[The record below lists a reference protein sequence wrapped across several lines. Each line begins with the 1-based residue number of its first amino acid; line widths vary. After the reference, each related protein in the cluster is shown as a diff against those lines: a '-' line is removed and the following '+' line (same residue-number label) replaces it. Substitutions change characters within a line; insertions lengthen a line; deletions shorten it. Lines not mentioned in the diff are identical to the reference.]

1 MLHQNTAWRGYGME
15 TSLATVEQNCLIDLH
30 LHLDG
35 SISVPMARRLTA
47 LDGRTLDEDDAALGR
62 RLSVTADCRDLNEYL
77 AKFDFTAELLE
88 TREQLSE
95 CAYLLQEEL
104 AQLGYVYAEIRFAP
118 QRHGARGL
126 SQREAVEAVLEGLGR
141 SSFEARIIL
150 CCMRGDD
157 TLEANLETVRLAAEY
172 LGRGVVALDLAG
184 AEALFPTADYAD
196 VFALAR
202 KLGVPFT
209 IHAGEADGPQS
220 VWDALSFG
228 AQRIGHGIRAIE
240 DDALV
245 ERLAR
250 EGIALEMCP
259 TSELQ
264 TSAIDD
270 YAKFPLAG
278 LIERGVVVTVNSDN
292 MGVSG
297 TDVRRELLLLTSL
310 FGLTDKDVHQL
321 LANAARSA
329 FASDALKEELV
340 RRIDAEFAR

>member
-1 MLHQNTAWRGYGME
+1 MGEAA
-15 TSLATVEQNCLIDLH
+15 ATLDQNCLIDLH

-35 SISVPMARRLTA
+35 SISVPMARRLAA
-47 LDGRTLDEDDAALGR
+47 LDGRVLSEDDAALGK
-62 RLSVTADCRDLNEYL
+62 RLGVTADCRDLNEYL

-95 CAYLLQEEL
+95 CMYLLQEEL
-104 AQLGYVYAEIRFAP
+104 AELGYLYAEIRFAP

-126 SQREAVEAVLEGLGR
+126 TQREAVEAVLEGLGR
-141 SSFEARIIL
+141 SCFEAGVIL

-157 TLEANLETVRLAAEY
+157 TLEANLETVCLAAEY
-172 LGRGVVALDLAG
+172 LGQGVVALDLAG

-202 KLGVPFT
+202 ELDVPFT
-209 IHAGEADGPQS
+209 IHAGEADGPES
-220 VWDALSFG
+220 VYAALGFG

-270 YAKFPLAG
+270 YAKFPLMS
-278 LIERGVVVTVNSDN
+278 LLERGVCVTVNSDN
-292 MGVSG
+292 MGVSV
-297 TDVRRELLLLTSL
+297 TDVRRELLLLAGI
-310 FGLTDKDVHQL
+310 FGLTNDDIHL
-321 LANAARSA
+321 LLVNAARSA

-340 RRIDAEFAR
+340 RRIDTEF

>member
-1 MLHQNTAWRGYGME
+1 MSTD
-15 TSLATVEQNCLIDLH
+15 LATVTQRCLIDLH

-35 SISVPMARRLTA
+35 SISVPMARRLAA
-47 LDGRTLDEDDAALGR
+47 LDGRTLSEDDAALGK

-77 AKFDFTAELLE
+77 AKFDFTASILE

-95 CAYLLQEEL
+95 CMYLLQEEL
-104 AQLGYVYAEIRFAP
+104 AELGYLYAEIRFAP

-126 SQREAVEAVLEGLGR
+126 TQREAVEAVLEGLSR
-141 SSFEARIIL
+141 SCFEAGVIL

-157 TLEANLETVRLAAEY
+157 THDANVETVRLAAEF
-172 LGRGVVALDLAG
+172 LGQGVVALDLAG

-196 VFALAR
+196 IFALAR
-202 KLGVPFT
+202 ELGVPFT
-209 IHAGEADGPQS
+209 IHAGEADGPES
-220 VWDALSFG
+220 IYAALSFG

-240 DDALV
+240 DDALI

-270 YAKFPLAG
+270 YAKFPLMS
-278 LIERGVVVTVNSDN
+278 LLERGVNVTVNSDN
-292 MGVSG
+292 MGVSV
-297 TDVRRELLLLTSL
+297 TDVRRELLLLAGIFRLSN
-310 FGLTDKDVHQL
+310 DDIHQL
-321 LANAARSA
+321 MLNAARAA
-329 FASDALKEELV
+329 FASDALKDELV
-340 RRIDAEFAR
+340 RCIDAEFDQK

>member
-1 MLHQNTAWRGYGME
+1 MGEAA
-15 TSLATVEQNCLIDLH
+15 ATLDQNCLIDLH

-35 SISVPMARRLTA
+35 SISVPMARRLAA
-47 LDGRTLDEDDAALGR
+47 LDGCVLSEDDAALGK
-62 RLSVTADCRDLNEYL
+62 RLGVTADCRDLNEYL

-95 CAYLLQEEL
+95 CMYLLQEEL
-104 AQLGYVYAEIRFAP
+104 AQLGYLYAEIRFAP

-126 SQREAVEAVLEGLGR
+126 TQREAVEAVLEGLGR
-141 SSFEARIIL
+141 SCFEAGVIL

-172 LGRGVVALDLAG
+172 LGQGVVALDLAG

-202 KLGVPFT
+202 ELGVPFT
-209 IHAGEADGPQS
+209 IHAGEADGPES
-220 VWDALSFG
+220 VYAALGFG

-270 YAKFPLAG
+270 YAKFPLMS
-278 LIERGVVVTVNSDN
+278 LLERGVCVTVNSDN
-292 MGVSG
+292 MGVSV
-297 TDVRRELLLLTSL
+297 TDVRRELLLLAGI
-310 FGLTDKDVHQL
+310 FGLTNDDIHL
-321 LANAARSA
+321 LLVNAARSA

-340 RRIDAEFAR
+340 RRIDAEF

>member
-1 MLHQNTAWRGYGME
+1 MGEAA
-15 TSLATVEQNCLIDLH
+15 ATLDQNCLIDLH

-35 SISVPMARRLTA
+35 SISVPMARRLAA
-47 LDGRTLDEDDAALGR
+47 LDGRVLSEDDAALGK
-62 RLSVTADCRDLNEYL
+62 RLGVTADCRDLNEYL

-95 CAYLLQEEL
+95 CMYLLQEEL
-104 AQLGYVYAEIRFAP
+104 AQLGYLYAEIRFAP
-118 QRHGARGL
+118 QRHRARGL
-126 SQREAVEAVLEGLGR
+126 TQREAVEAVLEGLGR
-141 SSFEARIIL
+141 SCFEAGVIL

-157 TLEANLETVRLAAEY
+157 TREANLETVRLAAEY
-172 LGRGVVALDLAG
+172 LGQGVVALDLAG

-202 KLGVPFT
+202 ELDVPFT
-209 IHAGEADGPQS
+209 IHAGEADGPES
-220 VWDALSFG
+220 VYAALGFG

-270 YAKFPLAG
+270 YAKFPLMS
-278 LIERGVVVTVNSDN
+278 LLERGVCVTVNSDN
-292 MGVSG
+292 MGVSV
-297 TDVRRELLLLTSL
+297 TDVRRELLLLAGI
-310 FGLTDKDVHQL
+310 FGLTNDDIHL
-321 LANAARSA
+321 LLVNAARSA

-340 RRIDAEFAR
+340 RRIDAEF

>member
-1 MLHQNTAWRGYGME
+1 MGEAA
-15 TSLATVEQNCLIDLH
+15 ATLDQNCLIDLH

-35 SISVPMARRLTA
+35 SISVPMARRLAA
-47 LDGRTLDEDDAALGR
+47 LDGRVLSEDDAALGK
-62 RLSVTADCRDLNEYL
+62 RLGVTADCRDLNEYL

-95 CAYLLQEEL
+95 CMYLLQEEL
-104 AQLGYVYAEIRFAP
+104 TQLGYLYAEIRFAP

-126 SQREAVEAVLEGLGR
+126 TQREAVEAVLEGLGR
-141 SSFEARIIL
+141 SCFEAGVIL

-172 LGRGVVALDLAG
+172 LGQGVVALDLAG

-202 KLGVPFT
+202 ELDVPFT
-209 IHAGEADGPQS
+209 IHAGEADGPES
-220 VWDALSFG
+220 VYAALGFG

-250 EGIALEMCP
+250 EDIALEMCP

-270 YAKFPLAG
+270 YAKFPLMS
-278 LIERGVVVTVNSDN
+278 LLERGVCVTVNSDN
-292 MGVSG
+292 MGVSV
-297 TDVRRELLLLTSL
+297 TDVRRELLLLAGI
-310 FGLTDKDVHQL
+310 FGLTNDDIHL
-321 LANAARSA
+321 LLVNAARSA

-340 RRIDAEFAR
+340 RRIDAEF

>member
-1 MLHQNTAWRGYGME
+1 MGEAA
-15 TSLATVEQNCLIDLH
+15 ATLDQNCLIDLH

-35 SISVPMARRLTA
+35 SISVPMARRLAA
-47 LDGRTLDEDDAALGR
+47 LDGRVLSEDDAALGK
-62 RLSVTADCRDLNEYL
+62 RLGVTADCRDLNEYL

-95 CAYLLQEEL
+95 CMYLLQEEL
-104 AQLGYVYAEIRFAP
+104 ADLGYLYAEIRFAP

-126 SQREAVEAVLEGLGR
+126 TQREAVEAVLEGLGR
-141 SSFEARIIL
+141 SCFEAGVIL

-157 TLEANLETVRLAAEY
+157 TLEANLETVRLATEY
-172 LGRGVVALDLAG
+172 LGQGVVALDLAG

-202 KLGVPFT
+202 ELGVPFT
-209 IHAGEADGPQS
+209 IHAGEADGPES
-220 VWDALSFG
+220 VYAALGFG

-270 YAKFPLAG
+270 YAKFPLMS
-278 LIERGVVVTVNSDN
+278 LLERGVCVTVNSDN
-292 MGVSG
+292 MGVSV
-297 TDVRRELLLLTSL
+297 TDVRRELLLLAGI
-310 FGLTDKDVHQL
+310 FGLTNDDIHL
-321 LANAARSA
+321 LLVNAARSA

-340 RRIDAEFAR
+340 RRIDAEF

>member
-1 MLHQNTAWRGYGME
+1 MGEAA
-15 TSLATVEQNCLIDLH
+15 ATLDQNCLIDLH

-35 SISVPMARRLTA
+35 SISVPMARRLAA
-47 LDGRTLDEDDAALGR
+47 LDGRVLSEDDAALGK
-62 RLSVTADCRDLNEYL
+62 RLGVTADCRDLNEYL

-95 CAYLLQEEL
+95 CMYLLQEEL
-104 AQLGYVYAEIRFAP
+104 AELGYLYAEIRFAP

-126 SQREAVEAVLEGLGR
+126 TQREAVEAVLEGLGR
-141 SSFEARIIL
+141 SCFEAGVIL

-157 TLEANLETVRLAAEY
+157 TREANLETVRLAAEY
-172 LGRGVVALDLAG
+172 LGQGVVALDLAG

-202 KLGVPFT
+202 ELGVPFT
-209 IHAGEADGPQS
+209 IHAGEADGPES
-220 VWDALSFG
+220 VYAALGFG

-270 YAKFPLAG
+270 YAKFPLMS
-278 LIERGVVVTVNSDN
+278 LLERGVCVTVNSDN
-292 MGVSG
+292 MGVSV
-297 TDVRRELLLLTSL
+297 TDVRRELLLLAGI
-310 FGLTDKDVHQL
+310 FGLTNDDIHL
-321 LANAARSA
+321 LLVNAARSA

-340 RRIDAEFAR
+340 RRIDAEF

>member
-1 MLHQNTAWRGYGME
+1 MGEAA
-15 TSLATVEQNCLIDLH
+15 ATLDQNCLIDLH

-35 SISVPMARRLTA
+35 SISVPMARRLAA
-47 LDGRTLDEDDAALGR
+47 LDGRVLSEDDAALGK
-62 RLSVTADCRDLNEYL
+62 RLGVTADCRDLNEYL

-95 CAYLLQEEL
+95 CMYLLQEEL
-104 AQLGYVYAEIRFAP
+104 ADLGYLYAEIRFAP

-126 SQREAVEAVLEGLGR
+126 TQREAVEAVLEGLGR
-141 SSFEARIIL
+141 SCFEAGVIL

-157 TLEANLETVRLAAEY
+157 TREANLETVRLAAEY
-172 LGRGVVALDLAG
+172 LGQGVVALDLAG

-202 KLGVPFT
+202 ELGVPFT
-209 IHAGEADGPQS
+209 IHAGEADGPES
-220 VWDALSFG
+220 VYAALGFG

-270 YAKFPLAG
+270 YAKFPLMS
-278 LIERGVVVTVNSDN
+278 LLERGVCVTVNSDN
-292 MGVSG
+292 MGVSV
-297 TDVRRELLLLTSL
+297 TDVRRELLLLAGI
-310 FGLTDKDVHQL
+310 FGLTNDDIHL
-321 LANAARSA
+321 LLVNAAR
-329 FASDALKEELV
+329 ASL
-340 RRIDAEFAR
+340 RQQQF

>member
-1 MLHQNTAWRGYGME
+1 MGEAA
-15 TSLATVEQNCLIDLH
+15 ATLDQNCLIDLH

-35 SISVPMARRLTA
+35 SISVPMARRLAA
-47 LDGRTLDEDDAALGR
+47 LDGRVLSEDDAALGK
-62 RLSVTADCRDLNEYL
+62 RLGVTADCRDLNEYL

-95 CAYLLQEEL
+95 CMYLLQEEL
-104 AQLGYVYAEIRFAP
+104 ADLGYLYAEIRFAP

-126 SQREAVEAVLEGLGR
+126 TQREAVEAVLEGLGR
-141 SSFEARIIL
+141 SCFEA
-150 CCMRGDD
+150 G
-157 TLEANLETVRLAAEY
+157 V
-172 LGRGVVALDLAG
+172 GQGVVALDLAG

-202 KLGVPFT
+202 ELDVPFT
-209 IHAGEADGPQS
+209 IHAGEADGPES
-220 VWDALSFG
+220 VYAALGFG

-270 YAKFPLAG
+270 YAKFPLMS
-278 LIERGVVVTVNSDN
+278 LLERGVCVTVNSDN
-292 MGVSG
+292 MGVSV
-297 TDVRRELLLLTSL
+297 TDVRRELLLLAGI
-310 FGLTDKDVHQL
+310 FGLTNDDIHL
-321 LANAARSA
+321 LLVNAARSA

-340 RRIDAEFAR
+340 RRIDAEF

>member
-1 MLHQNTAWRGYGME
+1 MGEAA
-15 TSLATVEQNCLIDLH
+15 ATLDQNCLIDLH

-35 SISVPMARRLTA
+35 SISVQMARRLAA
-47 LDGRTLDEDDAALGR
+47 LDGRVLSEDDAALGK
-62 RLSVTADCRDLNEYL
+62 RLVVTADCRDLNEYL

-95 CAYLLQEEL
+95 CMYLLQDEL
-104 AQLGYVYAEIRFAP
+104 AELGYLYAEIRFAP

-126 SQREAVEAVLEGLGR
+126 TQREAVEAVLEGLGR
-141 SSFEARIIL
+141 SCFEAGVIL

-157 TLEANLETVRLAAEY
+157 TREANLETVRLAAEY
-172 LGRGVVALDLAG
+172 LGQGVVALDLAG

-202 KLGVPFT
+202 ELGVPFT
-209 IHAGEADGPQS
+209 IHAGEADGPES
-220 VWDALSFG
+220 VYAALGFG

-270 YAKFPLAG
+270 YAKFPLMS
-278 LIERGVVVTVNSDN
+278 LLERGVCVTVNSDN
-292 MGVSG
+292 MGVSV
-297 TDVRRELLLLTSL
+297 TDVRRELLLLAGI
-310 FGLTDKDVHQL
+310 FGLTNDDIHL
-321 LANAARSA
+321 LLVNAARSA

-340 RRIDAEFAR
+340 RRIDTEF

>member
-1 MLHQNTAWRGYGME
+1 MGEAA
-15 TSLATVEQNCLIDLH
+15 ATLDQNCLIDLH

-35 SISVPMARRLTA
+35 SISVPMARRLAA
-47 LDGRTLDEDDAALGR
+47 LDGRVLSEDDAALGK
-62 RLSVTADCRDLNEYL
+62 RLGVTADCRDLNEYL

-95 CAYLLQEEL
+95 CMYLLQEEL
-104 AQLGYVYAEIRFAP
+104 ADLGYLYAEIRFAP

-126 SQREAVEAVLEGLGR
+126 TQREAVEAVLEGLGR
-141 SSFEARIIL
+141 SCFEAGVIL

-157 TLEANLETVRLAAEY
+157 TREANLETVRLAAEY
-172 LGRGVVALDLAG
+172 LGQGVVALDLAG

-202 KLGVPFT
+202 ELDVPFT
-209 IHAGEADGPQS
+209 IHAGEADGPES
-220 VWDALSFG
+220 VYAALGFG

-270 YAKFPLAG
+270 YAKFPLMS
-278 LIERGVVVTVNSDN
+278 LLERGVCVTVNSDN
-292 MGVSG
+292 MGVSV
-297 TDVRRELLLLTSL
+297 TDVRRELLLLAGI
-310 FGLTDKDVHQL
+310 FGLTNDDIHL
-321 LANAARSA
+321 LLVNAARSA

-340 RRIDAEFAR
+340 RRIDTEFSGASRG

>member
-1 MLHQNTAWRGYGME
+1 MGEAA
-15 TSLATVEQNCLIDLH
+15 ATLDQNCLIDLH

-35 SISVPMARRLTA
+35 SISVPMARRLAA
-47 LDGRTLDEDDAALGR
+47 LDGRVLSEDDAALGK
-62 RLSVTADCRDLNEYL
+62 RLGVTADCRDLNEYL

-95 CAYLLQEEL
+95 CMYLLQEEL
-104 AQLGYVYAEIRFAP
+104 ADLGYLYAEIRFAP

-126 SQREAVEAVLEGLGR
+126 TQREAVEAVLEGLGR
-141 SSFEARIIL
+141 SCFEAGVIL

-157 TLEANLETVRLAAEY
+157 TREANLETVRLAAEY
-172 LGRGVVALDLAG
+172 LGQGVVALDLAG

-202 KLGVPFT
+202 ELGVPFT
-209 IHAGEADGPQS
+209 IHAGEADGPES
-220 VWDALSFG
+220 VYAALGFG

-270 YAKFPLAG
+270 YAKFPLMS
-278 LIERGVVVTVNSDN
+278 LLERGVCVTVNSDN
-292 MGVSG
+292 MGVSV
-297 TDVRRELLLLTSL
+297 TDVRRELLLLAGI
-310 FGLTDKDVHQL
+310 FGLTNDDIHL
-321 LANAARSA
+321 LLVNAARSA

-340 RRIDAEFAR
+340 RRIDAEF

>member
-1 MLHQNTAWRGYGME
+1 MGEAA
-15 TSLATVEQNCLIDLH
+15 ATLDQNCLIDLH

-35 SISVPMARRLTA
+35 SISVPMARRLAA
-47 LDGRTLDEDDAALGR
+47 LDGRVLSEDDAALGK
-62 RLSVTADCRDLNEYL
+62 RLGVTADCRDLNEYL

-95 CAYLLQEEL
+95 CMYLLQEEL
-104 AQLGYVYAEIRFAP
+104 AELGYLYAEIRFAP

-126 SQREAVEAVLEGLGR
+126 TQREAVEAVLEGLGR
-141 SSFEARIIL
+141 SCFEAGVIL

-172 LGRGVVALDLAG
+172 LGQGVVALDLAG
-184 AEALFPTADYAD
+184 AEALFPTADYSD

-202 KLGVPFT
+202 ELGVPFT
-209 IHAGEADGPQS
+209 IHAGEADGPES
-220 VWDALSFG
+220 VYAALGFG

-270 YAKFPLAG
+270 YAKFPLMS
-278 LIERGVVVTVNSDN
+278 LLERGVCVTVNSDN
-292 MGVSG
+292 MGVSV
-297 TDVRRELLLLTSL
+297 TDVRRELLLLAGI
-310 FGLTDKDVHQL
+310 FGLTNDDIHL
-321 LANAARSA
+321 LLVNAARSA

-340 RRIDAEFAR
+340 RRIDAEF

>member
-1 MLHQNTAWRGYGME
+1 MAEATA
-15 TSLATVEQNCLIDLH
+15 TLDQNCLIDLH

-35 SISVPMARRLTA
+35 SVSVPMARRLA
-47 LDGRTLDEDDAALGR
+47 ELDGRTLTEDDAALGK

-95 CAYLLQEEL
+95 CMYLLQEEL
-104 AQLGYVYAEIRFAP
+104 AQLGYLYAEIRFAP

-126 SQREAVEAVLEGLGR
+126 TQREAVEAVLEGLNR
-141 SSFEARIIL
+141 SCFEAGVIL

-157 TLEANLETVRLAAEY
+157 TREANLETVRLAAEY
-172 LGRGVVALDLAG
+172 LGQGVVALDLAG

-202 KLGVPFT
+202 ELGVPFT
-209 IHAGEADGPQS
+209 IHAGEADGPES
-220 VWDALSFG
+220 VYAALGFG

-270 YAKFPLAG
+270 YAKFPLMS
-278 LIERGVVVTVNSDN
+278 LLDRGVTVTVNSDN
-292 MGVSG
+292 MGVSV
-297 TDVRRELLLLTSL
+297 TDVRRELLLLAGI
-310 FGLTDKDVHQL
+310 FGLSNDDIHKL
-321 LANAARSA
+321 LVNAARSA
-329 FASDALKEELV
+329 FASEALKEELV
-340 RRIDAEFAR
+340 RRIDAEF

>member
-1 MLHQNTAWRGYGME
+1 MGEAA
-15 TSLATVEQNCLIDLH
+15 ATLDQNCLIDLH

-35 SISVPMARRLTA
+35 SISVPMARRLAA
-47 LDGRTLDEDDAALGR
+47 LDGRVLSEDDAALGK
-62 RLSVTADCRDLNEYL
+62 RLGVTADCRDLNEYL

-95 CAYLLQEEL
+95 CMYLLQEEL
-104 AQLGYVYAEIRFAP
+104 AELGYLYAEIRFAP

-126 SQREAVEAVLEGLGR
+126 TQREAVEAVLEGLGR
-141 SSFEARIIL
+141 SCFEAGVIL

-157 TLEANLETVRLAAEY
+157 TLEANLETVRLATEY
-172 LGRGVVALDLAG
+172 LGQGVVALDLAG

-202 KLGVPFT
+202 ELGVPFT
-209 IHAGEADGPQS
+209 IHAGEADGPES
-220 VWDALSFG
+220 VYAALGFG

-270 YAKFPLAG
+270 YAKFPLMS
-278 LIERGVVVTVNSDN
+278 LLERGVCVTVNSDN
-292 MGVSG
+292 MGVSV
-297 TDVRRELLLLTSL
+297 TDVRRELLLLAGI
-310 FGLTDKDVHQL
+310 FGLTNDDIHL
-321 LANAARSA
+321 LLVNAARSA

-340 RRIDAEFAR
+340 RRIDAEF

>member
-1 MLHQNTAWRGYGME
+1 MGEAA
-15 TSLATVEQNCLIDLH
+15 ATLDQNCLIDLH

-35 SISVPMARRLTA
+35 SISVPMARRLAA
-47 LDGRTLDEDDAALGR
+47 LDGRVLSEDDAALGK
-62 RLSVTADCRDLNEYL
+62 RLGVTADCRDLNEYL

-95 CAYLLQEEL
+95 CMYLLQEEL
-104 AQLGYVYAEIRFAP
+104 AQLGYLYAEIRFAP

-126 SQREAVEAVLEGLGR
+126 TQREAVEAVLEGLGR
-141 SSFEARIIL
+141 SCFEAGVIL

-157 TLEANLETVRLAAEY
+157 TREANLETVRLAAEY
-172 LGRGVVALDLAG
+172 LGQGVVALDLAG

-202 KLGVPFT
+202 ELGVPFT
-209 IHAGEADGPQS
+209 IHAGEADGPES
-220 VWDALSFG
+220 VYAALGFG

-270 YAKFPLAG
+270 YAKFPLMS
-278 LIERGVVVTVNSDN
+278 LLERGVCVTVNSDN
-292 MGVSG
+292 MGVSV
-297 TDVRRELLLLTSL
+297 TDVRRELLLLAGI
-310 FGLTDKDVHQL
+310 FGLTNDDIHL
-321 LANAARSA
+321 LLVNAARSA

-340 RRIDAEFAR
+340 RRIDTEF

>member
-1 MLHQNTAWRGYGME
+1 MGEAA
-15 TSLATVEQNCLIDLH
+15 ATLDQNCLIDLH

-35 SISVPMARRLTA
+35 SISVPMARRLAA
-47 LDGRTLDEDDAALGR
+47 LDGRVLSEDDAALGK
-62 RLSVTADCRDLNEYL
+62 RLGVTADCRDLNEYL

-95 CAYLLQEEL
+95 CMYLLQEEL
-104 AQLGYVYAEIRFAP
+104 AELGYLYAEIRFAP

-126 SQREAVEAVLEGLGR
+126 TQREAVEAVLEGLGR
-141 SSFEARIIL
+141 SCFEAGVIL
-150 CCMRGDD
+150 CCMRGDN

-172 LGRGVVALDLAG
+172 LGQGVVALDRAG

-202 KLGVPFT
+202 ELGVPFT
-209 IHAGEADGPQS
+209 IHAGEADGPES
-220 VWDALSFG
+220 VYAALGFG

-270 YAKFPLAG
+270 YAKFPLMS
-278 LIERGVVVTVNSDN
+278 LLERGVCVTVNSDN
-292 MGVSG
+292 MGVSV
-297 TDVRRELLLLTSL
+297 TDVRRELLLLAGI
-310 FGLTDKDVHQL
+310 FGLTNDDIHL
-321 LANAARSA
+321 LLVNAARSA

-340 RRIDAEFAR
+340 RRIDAEF

>member
-1 MLHQNTAWRGYGME
+1 MGEAA
-15 TSLATVEQNCLIDLH
+15 ATLDQNCLIDLH

-35 SISVPMARRLTA
+35 SISVPMARRLAA
-47 LDGRTLDEDDAALGR
+47 LDGRVLSEDDAALGK
-62 RLSVTADCRDLNEYL
+62 RLGVTADCRDLNEYL

-95 CAYLLQEEL
+95 CMYLLQEEL
-104 AQLGYVYAEIRFAP
+104 AELGYLYAEIRFAP

-126 SQREAVEAVLEGLGR
+126 TQREAVEAVLEGLGR
-141 SSFEARIIL
+141 SCFEAGVIL

-157 TLEANLETVRLAAEY
+157 TREANLETVRLAAEY
-172 LGRGVVALDLAG
+172 LGQGVVALDLAG

-202 KLGVPFT
+202 ELGVPFT
-209 IHAGEADGPQS
+209 IHAGEADGPES
-220 VWDALSFG
+220 VYAALGFG

-270 YAKFPLAG
+270 YAKFPLMS
-278 LIERGVVVTVNSDN
+278 LLERGVCVTVNSDN
-292 MGVSG
+292 MGVSV
-297 TDVRRELLLLTSL
+297 TDVRRELLLLAGI
-310 FGLTDKDVHQL
+310 FGLTNDDIHL
-321 LANAARSA
+321 LLVNAARSA

-340 RRIDAEFAR
+340 RRIDTEF

>member
-1 MLHQNTAWRGYGME
+1 MGEAA
-15 TSLATVEQNCLIDLH
+15 ATLDQNCLIDLH

-35 SISVPMARRLTA
+35 SISVPMARRLAA
-47 LDGRTLDEDDAALGR
+47 LDGRVLSEDDAALGK
-62 RLSVTADCRDLNEYL
+62 RLGVTADCRDLNEYL

-95 CAYLLQEEL
+95 CMYLLQEEL
-104 AQLGYVYAEIRFAP
+104 ADLGYLYAEIRFAP

-126 SQREAVEAVLEGLGR
+126 TQREAVEAVLEGLGR
-141 SSFEARIIL
+141 SCFEAGVIL

-157 TLEANLETVRLAAEY
+157 TREANLETVRLAAEY
-172 LGRGVVALDLAG
+172 LGQGVVALDLAG

-202 KLGVPFT
+202 ELDVPFT
-209 IHAGEADGPQS
+209 IHAGEADGPES
-220 VWDALSFG
+220 VYAALGFG

-270 YAKFPLAG
+270 YAKFPLMS
-278 LIERGVVVTVNSDN
+278 LLERGVCVTVNSDN
-292 MGVSG
+292 MGVSV
-297 TDVRRELLLLTSL
+297 TDVRRELLLLAGI
-310 FGLTDKDVHQL
+310 FGLTNDDIHL
-321 LANAARSA
+321 LLVNAARSA

-340 RRIDAEFAR
+340 RRIDAEF

>member
-1 MLHQNTAWRGYGME
+1 MGEAA
-15 TSLATVEQNCLIDLH
+15 ATLDQNCLIDLH

-35 SISVPMARRLTA
+35 SISVPMARRLAA
-47 LDGRTLDEDDAALGR
+47 LDGRVLSEDDAALGK
-62 RLSVTADCRDLNEYL
+62 RLGVTADCRDLNEYL

-95 CAYLLQEEL
+95 CMYLLQEEL
-104 AQLGYVYAEIRFAP
+104 AELGYLYAEIRFAP

-126 SQREAVEAVLEGLGR
+126 TQREAVEAVLEGLGR
-141 SSFEARIIL
+141 SCFEAGVIL

-157 TLEANLETVRLAAEY
+157 TREANLETVRLAAEY

-202 KLGVPFT
+202 ELGVPFT
-209 IHAGEADGPQS
+209 IHAGEADGPES
-220 VWDALSFG
+220 VYAALGFG

-270 YAKFPLAG
+270 YAKFPLMS
-278 LIERGVVVTVNSDN
+278 LLERGVCVTVNSDN
-292 MGVSG
+292 MGVSV
-297 TDVRRELLLLTSL
+297 TDVRRELLLLAGI
-310 FGLTDKDVHQL
+310 FGLTNDDIHL
-321 LANAARSA
+321 LLVNAARSA

-340 RRIDAEFAR
+340 RRIDTEF

>member
-1 MLHQNTAWRGYGME
+1 MGEAA
-15 TSLATVEQNCLIDLH
+15 ATLDQNCLIDLH

-35 SISVPMARRLTA
+35 SISVPMARRLAA
-47 LDGRTLDEDDAALGR
+47 LDGRVLSEDDAALGK
-62 RLSVTADCRDLNEYL
+62 RLGVTADCRDLNEYL

-95 CAYLLQEEL
+95 CMYLLQEEL
-104 AQLGYVYAEIRFAP
+104 ADLGYLYAEIRFAP

-126 SQREAVEAVLEGLGR
+126 TQREAVEAVLEGLGR
-141 SSFEARIIL
+141 SCFEAGVIL
-150 CCMRGDD
+150 CCMR
-157 TLEANLETVRLAAEY
+157 
-172 LGRGVVALDLAG
+172 G

-202 KLGVPFT
+202 ELGVPFT
-209 IHAGEADGPQS
+209 IHAGEADGPES
-220 VWDALSFG
+220 VYAALGFG

-270 YAKFPLAG
+270 YAKFPLMS
-278 LIERGVVVTVNSDN
+278 LLERGVCVTVNSDN
-292 MGVSG
+292 MGVSV
-297 TDVRRELLLLTSL
+297 TDVRRELLLLAGI
-310 FGLTDKDVHQL
+310 FGLTNDDIHL
-321 LANAARSA
+321 LLVNAARSA

-340 RRIDAEFAR
+340 RRIDAEF